1 MDTGANA
8 FISERSAERV
18 TPVYGPRRAEHRHR
32 VVGDDTSVTVE
43 LAAVEA
49 SPANALIDAARE
61 ADLVV
66 VGSRGLGGF
75 RALVLGSVSHQVA
88 QHAPCPVV
96 IHRAR
101 Q

>member
-1 MDTGANA
+1 VPCANAWAGSIPAKTASMDTEANA
-8 FISERSAERV
+8 FDA
-18 TPVYGPRRAEHRHR
+18 
-32 VVGDDTSVTVE
+32 SVTVE
-43 LAAVEA
+43 LGAVEA
-49 SPANALIDAARE
+49 SAANALIDAARE